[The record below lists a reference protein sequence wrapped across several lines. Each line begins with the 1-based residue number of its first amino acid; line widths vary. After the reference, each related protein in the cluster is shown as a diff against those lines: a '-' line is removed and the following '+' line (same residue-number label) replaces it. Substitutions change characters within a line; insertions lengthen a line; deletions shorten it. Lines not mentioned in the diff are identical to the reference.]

1 MRQKAIRRISP
12 HLFNASPGTASLRG
26 ETSVS
31 PLDQEAM
38 TSNKSIDATADMGTD
53 MGKILAKDEKL
64 LAIAGAG
71 LPDCF
76 KVLFFDCF
84 IYSKDATIISSK
96 RSMSLS
102 NREITMSDST
112 MFASQFTIL
121 QSNSSYHTRF
131 GYSRFIE
138 ARDCLEKLKHC
149 GNYELFDVLTSGI
162 KYMCI
167 DQKDAFNA
175 TMECIDVN
183 TSEIQ
188 DKCSKDCNVEGI
200 LAGWGV
206 YAGLRQTAL
215 FAQQPGPAK
224 VNVLFFRK
232 LSSEG
237 CQVLQCFLS
246 CLRSKFNTRCH
257 GMAGSL
263 LSEVIFRPIAMGQDL
278 MLLGPALNLVRLI
291 LPMQCNFVMTKA
303 GISNFRYYVSMI

>member
-1 MRQKAIRRISP
+1 MLCDRRLFVVFLLISSMRAQEPLR
-12 HLFNASPGTASLRG
+12 FEYRG

-76 KVLFFDCF
+76 K
-84 IYSKDATIISSK
+84 
-96 RSMSLS
+96 
-102 NREITMSDST
+102 
-112 MFASQFTIL
+112 
-121 QSNSSYHTRF
+121 
-131 GYSRFIE
+131 
-138 ARDCLEKLKHC
+138 
-149 GNYELFDVLTSGI
+149 
-162 KYMCI
+162 
-167 DQKDAFNA
+167 AFNA

-303 GISNFRYYVSMI
+303 GISKFRINSELDAKLKSAYSSKSGLGIRNVMAANHSVAPEEVPNPWAKGTSEDHSQSPLEEDSIGRKYDAFDF